1 MVLAA
6 RAPPAVGLALVV
18 APLVATPVRRAEAL
32 LLPAADLGPVAAAV
46 AFAAFVLVL
55 AVCEAA
61 LPLLVA
67 IAKPISLACTV
78 ASRFRRRGFSSLS
91 HVLPRVLAGRRR
103 PIELPPSSSAPWS
116 SDARWREY
124 VLARYGW

>member
-1 MVLAA
+1 MGLAAAFLVVLAA
-6 RAPPAVGLALVV
+6 RAPPPVGFALVV
-18 APLVATPVRRAEAL
+18 APLVATPVRLAEAL

-67 IAKPISLACTV
+67 IAKPISWAYSVAGPFFLSAGFLPFLTACLAF
-78 ASRFRRRGFSSLS
+78 SRSDE
-91 HVLPRVLAGRRR
+91 GR
-103 PIELPPSSSAPWS
+103 
-116 SDARWREY
+116 
-124 VLARYGW
+124 